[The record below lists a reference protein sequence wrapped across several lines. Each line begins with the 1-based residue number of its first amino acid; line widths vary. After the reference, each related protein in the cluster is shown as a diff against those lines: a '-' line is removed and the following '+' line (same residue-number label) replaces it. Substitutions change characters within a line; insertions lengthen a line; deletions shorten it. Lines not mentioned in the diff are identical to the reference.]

1 MRELRA
7 KLEARAGEVA
17 EMGVKGTELE
27 WNAEKIREDLNCS
40 ERKRF
45 EFKIENKE
53 LFERNIELQKDLIEV

>member
-7 KLEARAGEVA
+7 KLEARTGEVA

-27 WNAEKIREDLNCS
+27 GQAGKIREDMNCS

-45 EFKIENKE
+45 N
-53 LFERNIELQKDLIEV
+53 